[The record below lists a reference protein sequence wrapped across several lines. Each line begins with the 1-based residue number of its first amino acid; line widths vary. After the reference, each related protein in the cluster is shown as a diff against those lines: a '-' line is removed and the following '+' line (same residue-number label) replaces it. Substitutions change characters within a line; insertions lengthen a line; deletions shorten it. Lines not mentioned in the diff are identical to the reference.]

1 MNKYLIL
8 VNKNNKMNDESIYT
22 KVKADSKYN
31 DNVYI
36 EKETYEAFL
45 KLKDF
50 VKEKGYIIDIESA
63 YRSKEHQQRVWDE
76 TLNEKGLEHTKKYVA
91 PPGYSEHQTGLAVD
105 FTLYE
110 NGRFYIDHDMNGHPV
125 LDIVKDNLYK
135 FGFILRYPL
144 GKEEITGYNFEPWH
158 LRYIKDKEIAKYIY
172 DNNLCLEEY
181 LNEKGRNN

>member
-1 MNKYLIL
+1 MEKYLLL
-8 VNKNNKMNDESIYT
+8 VNKDNAMIDESIFE

-31 DNVYI
+31 DNILI

-45 KLKDF
+45 ELKDF
-50 VKEKGYIIDIESA
+50 IKEQGYIIDIESA

-144 GKEEITGYNFEPWH
+144 GKEKITGYNFEPWH
-158 LRYIKDKEIAKYIY
+158 LRYIKDKEIAKYIM
-172 DNNLCLEEY
+172 DHNLSLEEY
-181 LNEKGRNN
+181 LNEKR